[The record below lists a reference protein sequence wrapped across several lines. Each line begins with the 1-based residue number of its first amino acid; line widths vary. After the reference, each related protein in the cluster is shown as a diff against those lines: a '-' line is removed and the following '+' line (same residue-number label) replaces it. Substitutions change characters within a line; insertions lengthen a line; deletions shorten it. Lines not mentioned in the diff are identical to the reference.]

1 MLSSCSKQY
10 RRYAFQRSSESKTW
24 ILLSLLALISVNVYN
39 GINYL
44 TIVHNERQNMQVRR
58 NYKLQPNKTQQELM
72 SEWLVTLRKHR
83 NYCLAERKRGF
94 ENNNLD
100 SVEVVEYEYGAYC
113 DIESRIEYGA
123 YCPLTCSVVKHG
135 VLPNSISLEQ
145 SIKFSKPNRE
155 TGEIR
160 ISWDSVG
167 GIQSKRTTQLRSD
180 NYFYSRIN
188 SDVLQGNLAKLDVA
202 YTGFFKHQRGFP
214 AFRQASNF
222 NSFQYK
228 PGQCK
233 FTVNDSS
240 PKNRFYSH
248 VYLPGIGTMRYL
260 DNQGWSIP
268 SDAEIRTVTAK
279 KLADGWYISVLLN
292 TADSLP
298 EVTDI
303 ESVESAV
310 GIDLGINRLVALSD
324 GSFIENPRHATN
336 KSIRRRLRIRQRRVS
351 RKVKGSM
358 NRKKAGI
365 EIAKLHKKIADK
377 RNDTNWKAAN
387 KVVATADA
395 VIREDLNI
403 KGMKSRCRPNRVS
416 GRFMPNGQSAKRG
429 LNRSISDASWG
440 DLTQKIEW
448 VAAKSGKP
456 VLAVNPKYTSQEC
469 SNCGHISKD
478 NRDGEKF
485 ICQECGHID
494 HADTQASRTILKRAK
509 LKFVS
514 TDVNSLRRDSTKVTL
529 VRHYDSACKG
539 ERSQGKNGTFKATMP
554 EKPISVEVRQ
564 LSIFD

>member
-1 MLSSCSKQY
+1 M
-10 RRYAFQRSSESKTW
+10 
-24 ILLSLLALISVNVYN
+24 SLVVIISYLVYN
-39 GINYL
+39 SMYERL
-44 TIVHNERQNMQVRR
+44 TLYIIVPKKVPIVQVRR

-83 NYCLAERKRGF
+83 NYCLAERKRGY
-94 ENNNLD
+94 EGNNLD
-100 SVEVVEYEYGAYC
+100 SSEIVEYSYGAYC
-113 DIESRIEYGA
+113 GIESRIEYGA

-135 VLPNSISLEQ
+135 VLPDSISLEQ

-155 TGEIR
+155 TGEIK
-160 ISWDSVG
+160 ISWDSAG
-167 GIQSKRTTQLRSD
+167 GIQSKRTTQLRSE

-214 AFRQASNF
+214 AFRKTSNF
-222 NSFQYK
+222 NSFQFK

-248 VYLPGIGTMRYL
+248 IYLPGIGTMRYL
-260 DNQGWSIP
+260 DNQEWSIP
-268 SDAEIRTVTAK
+268 SDAEIRTVTVK

-292 TADSLP
+292 SADILP
-298 EVTDI
+298 ELADI
-303 ESVESAV
+303 ETVKSAV

-324 GSFIENPRHATN
+324 GSFIENPRHSTN
-336 KSIRRRLRIRQRRVS
+336 KRIRRRLRIRQRRIN
-351 RKVKGSM
+351 RKVKGSI
-358 NRKKAGI
+358 NRRKAGI
-365 EIAKLHKKIADK
+365 EVAKLHKKIADR
-377 RNDTNWKAAN
+377 RNDTNWKAAH
-387 KVVATADA
+387 KIVRTAD
-395 VIREDLNI
+395 VIVREDLNI
-403 KGMKSRCRPNRVS
+403 KGMKSRCKPKRVS

-494 HADTQASRTILKRAK
+494 HADTQASRTILRRAK

-514 TDVNSLRRDSTKVTL
+514 TDAKSLSGDSRKVTL
-529 VRHYDSACKG
+529 VSYDSACKG
-539 ERSQGKNGTFKATMP
+539 KRSQGKNGTFKATMP
-554 EKPISVEVRQ
+554 EKPISVEIRQ

>member
-1 MLSSCSKQY
+1 
-10 RRYAFQRSSESKTW
+10 
-24 ILLSLLALISVNVYN
+24 
-39 GINYL
+39 
-44 TIVHNERQNMQVRR
+44 MQVRR
-58 NYKLQPNKTQQELM
+58 NYKLQPNMTQLDLM

-83 NYCLAERKRGF
+83 NYCLAERKRGY
-94 ENNNLD
+94 EGNNLD
-100 SVEVVEYEYGAYC
+100 TTKVVEYNFGSYCDVESRVEYG
-113 DIESRIEYGA
+113 S
-123 YCPLTCSVVKHG
+123 YCPLTCAVVKHG
-135 VLPNSISLEQ
+135 VLPDSVSLEQ
-145 SIKFSKPNRE
+145 SIKFSKPNKE

-167 GIQSKRTTQLRSD
+167 GIQSKRTTQLRSES
-180 NYFYSRIN
+180 YFYSRIN

-214 AFRQASNF
+214 SFRKASKF

-233 FTVNDSS
+233 FIVNDCS

-260 DNQGWSIP
+260 DNRDWKIP
-268 SDAEIRTVTAK
+268 SDAEIRTVTVK

-292 TADSLP
+292 TADILP
-298 EVTDI
+298 EVVEI
-303 ESVESAV
+303 ELVRSAV
-310 GIDLGINRLVALSD
+310 GIDLGINCLVAFSD
-324 GSFIENPRHATN
+324 GSFVENPRHATN
-336 KSIRRRLRIRQRRVS
+336 RRVRRRLRIRQRRVN
-351 RKVKGSM
+351 RKVKGSS
-358 NRKKAGI
+358 NRRKAGI
-365 EIAKLHKKIADK
+365 EVAKLHKKIADK
-377 RNDTNWKAAN
+377 REDTNWKAAN
-387 KVVATADA
+387 KIVNTAEA
-395 VIREDLNI
+395 IVREDLNI
-403 KGMKSRCRPNRVS
+403 KGMKSRCKPNRVN

-494 HADTQASRTILKRAK
+494 HADTQASRTILRRAK

-514 TDVNSLRRDSTKVTL
+514 RDVKSLRRDSPKVTL
-529 VRHYDSACKG
+529 VRNYDAASNGK
-539 ERSQGKNGTFKATMP
+539 RHQGKNCTSKGVNP
-554 EKPISVEVRQ
+554 EKQILIEVRQ